1 MRRHVWWGG
10 LALTFLV
17 AAPAGPK
24 PALTLSVSPSA
35 AQYEESLDIFPNPER
50 GWFWPIDPECC
61 GIDRPHAPLEVS
73 RLKRLRGRPEA
84 ITLVRDGVLLGR
96 HMHGPISRQT
106 LNRIQAD
113 WDAARR
119 AGMKVIVRFLYDWSL
134 NNRDPEEAII
144 EGHLDQLAPL
154 LTANEDVIAVV
165 EAGLF
170 GGSGEGN
177 RSDRGYVYYDQGRGG
192 WQRLSEAGI
201 RIYGKL
207 LSRLPPSRQ
216 MLVRYPRFKWD
227 LLGWSAATAIPGAD
241 RRIGYYNDGWFGDGR
256 HFAFFQLANERSFTE
271 QDSRNVMV
279 GGEPSMAT
287 ATNLDAAAS
296 LQEMIKLHQTTLSL
310 NQTDAL
316 PVYERWRAS
325 PHWDDMTRR
334 LGYRIVLK
342 KVLVE
347 PVAGNPGEVRLTA
360 QLVNRGFAGLVN
372 PRPSVLVLRNRETGS
387 MGRIPLR
394 LDLRQVA
401 PNSESVLSAVEHVQ
415 LPTGPATYDVGLH
428 FPDASPR
435 IAHRV
440 EYALRLASEGLWD
453 PATGIHW
460 LGIEIGSR

>member
-1 MRRHVWWGG
+1 MRRHVWWAG

-17 AAPAGPK
+17 AAAAGPT

-35 AQYEESLDIFPNPER
+35 TQYEESLDIFPNPER

-61 GIDRPHAPLEVS
+61 GTDLAHPPFEVS
-73 RLKRLRGRPEA
+73 RLRGLRGRPEA
-84 ITLVRDGVLLGR
+84 ITLLRDGVLLGR

-134 NNRDPEEAII
+134 NNRDPEEAIL

-154 LTANEDVIAVV
+154 LTANEDIIAVV

-177 RSDRGYVYYDQGRGG
+177 RSDRGYVYFDPRRGG
-192 WQRLSEAGI
+192 WHRLSEAGI

-207 LSRLPPSRQ
+207 LSRLPRSRQ

-227 LLGWSAATAIPGAD
+227 FLGWSGATAIPGAD

-271 QDSRNVMV
+271 QDSRDVMV
-279 GGEPSMAT
+279 GGEPSMPT

-316 PVYERWRAS
+316 PVYARWRAS
-325 PHWDDMTRR
+325 PHWNEMTRR
-334 LGYRIVLK
+334 LGYRIVLQ

-360 QLVNRGFAGLVN
+360 QLVNRGFARLVN
-372 PRPSVLVLRNRETGS
+372 ARPSVLVLRNRATGAMS
-387 MGRIPLR
+387 RIPLR

-415 LPTGPATYDVGLH
+415 LPTGPASYDVGLH
-428 FPDASPR
+428 FPDASPS
-435 IAHRV
+435 IARRV

>member
-1 MRRHVWWGG
+1 MRRYVWWAG
-10 LALTFLV
+10 LALTFLG
-17 AAPAGPK
+17 AAAVGPA
-24 PALTLSVSPSA
+24 PALTLSVTPSA
-35 AQYEESLDIFPNPER
+35 AQYEESLEIFPNPER

-61 GIDRPHAPLEVS
+61 GTDLPHPPIEVG
-73 RLKRLRGRPEA
+73 RLRALRGRPEA

-96 HMHGPISRQT
+96 HMHEPIPRQT

-134 NNRDPEEAII
+134 NNRDPEEAILA
-144 EGHLDQLAPL
+144 GHLDQLAPL
-154 LTANEDVIAVV
+154 LTANEDVIAAV

-177 RSDRGYVYYDQGRGG
+177 RSDRGYVYFDPRRGG
-192 WQRLSEAGI
+192 WHRLSEAGI
-201 RIYGKL
+201 RIYGRL
-207 LSRLPPSRQ
+207 LSRVPRSRQ

-227 LLGWSAATAIPGAD
+227 LLGWSGAAAIPGAD

-271 QDSRNVMV
+271 QDSREVMV
-279 GGEPSMAT
+279 GGEPSMPT
-287 ATNLDAAAS
+287 ATNLDPAAS

-316 PVYERWRAS
+316 PVYARWRAS
-325 PHWDDMTRR
+325 PQWTDMTRR
-334 LGYRIVLK
+334 LGYRIVLQ

-347 PVAGNPGEVRLTA
+347 PVARNPGEVRLTA
-360 QLVNRGFAGLVN
+360 HFVNRGFARLMN
-372 PRPSVLVLRNRETGS
+372 PRPSVLVLRDRATRAMS
-387 MGRIPLR
+387 RIPLR

-401 PNSESVLSAVEHVQ
+401 PNSEGVLSAVEQVQ
-415 LPTGPATYDVGLH
+415 LPTGSGSYDVGLH
-428 FPDASPR
+428 FPDAAPG

>member
-1 MRRHVWWGG
+1 MGIG
-10 LALTFLV
+10 
-17 AAPAGPK
+17 
-24 PALTLSVSPSA
+24 PALSVVLGLTLLATGPDPGPALGLSIRPSSVEYA
-35 AQYEESLDIFPNPER
+35 ESRDTFPNPER
-50 GWFWPIDPECC
+50 GWFWPINPECC
-61 GIDRPHAPLEVS
+61 STDQAHPPLEVS
-73 RLKRLRGRPEA
+73 QLKSLRGRPEA
-84 ITLVRDGVLLGR
+84 ITLLRDGVQLGR
-96 HMHGPISRQT
+96 HMHGPISPQT

-113 WDAARR
+113 WDVARR
-119 AGMKVIVRFLYDWSL
+119 AGMKVIVRFLYDWSV
-134 NNRDPEEAII
+134 NNRDPEEAIL

-154 LTANEDVIAVV
+154 LTANEDIIAVV

-177 RSDRGYVYYDQGRGG
+177 RSDRGYVYFDPRRGG
-192 WQRLSEAGI
+192 WHRLSEAGI

-207 LSRLPPSRQ
+207 LSRLPRSRQ

-227 LLGWSAATAIPGAD
+227 ILGWSAATAIPGAD

-271 QDSRNVMV
+271 QDSRDVMV
-279 GGEPSMAT
+279 GGEPSMPT

-316 PVYERWRAS
+316 PVYARWRAS
-325 PHWDDMTRR
+325 PHWNDMTRR
-334 LGYRIVLK
+334 LGYRIVLQ

-360 QLVNRGFAGLVN
+360 HFVNRGFARLMN
-372 PRPSVLVLRNRETGS
+372 PRPSVLVLRNRATGAMS
-387 MGRIPLR
+387 RIPLR

-401 PNSESVLSAVEHVQ
+401 PNSEGVLSAVEHVQ
-415 LPTGPATYDVGLH
+415 LPTEPASYDVGLH
-428 FPDASPR
+428 FPDASPS
-435 IAHRV
+435 IARRV